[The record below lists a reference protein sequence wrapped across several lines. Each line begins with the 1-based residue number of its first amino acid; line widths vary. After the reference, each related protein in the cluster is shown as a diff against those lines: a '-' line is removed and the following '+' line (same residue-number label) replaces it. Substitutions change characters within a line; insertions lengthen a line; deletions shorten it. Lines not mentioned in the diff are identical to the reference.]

1 MDRRRETVGLAY
13 IRSPLQPDIETSR
26 QVSLI
31 DDWTIQSLR
40 QGFDKE
46 REGRRVSDQA
56 AATDPDCAMIGTG
69 TRWRRSIDLWRQ
81 LIRRQLDLGTAFCH
95 DER

>member
-40 QGFDKE
+40 QCFDKE

-56 AATDPDCAMIGTG
+56 AAH
-69 TRWRRSIDLWRQ
+69 RS
-81 LIRRQLDLGTAFCH
+81 
-95 DER
+95 